1 MINLLADDKKKEIR
15 AGRANV
21 VLLRYIIMALIAGVV
36 LVVIVIGA
44 YFSLSHSRTLAQER
58 VEQNVTQR
66 NSYSQSV
73 IEAND
78 FRSDLL
84 TAKTIL
90 DKDISYSTAIL
101 KIARSIPDGIVIDSL
116 SLSPETIGQPIDLTA
131 HAKNK
136 DAALN
141 LKTSFENNKELYSNV
156 QINSIDFGSSST
168 DSHPVNITL
177 TLTINKAAL
186 Q

>member
-21 VLLRYIIMALIAGVV
+21 VLLRYIVMTLIAGVV
-36 LVVIVIGA
+36 LVAIVIGA
-44 YFSLSHSRTLAQER
+44 YFSLNLSRTLAQDR
-58 VEQNVTQR
+58 VEQNVVER

-73 IEAND
+73 AEAKD

-90 DKDISYSTAIL
+90 DKEISYSTAIL
-101 KIARSIPDGIVIDSL
+101 KIARSIPTGIVIDSL
-116 SLSPETIGQPIDLTA
+116 SLSPETIGQPISLTA
-131 HAKNK
+131 HARDKN
-136 DAALN
+136 AALN

-156 QINSIDFGSSST
+156 QIDSIDFGSTSSG
-168 DSHPVNITL
+168 SHPVNIVL
-177 TLTINKAAL
+177 TVTINKAAL